1 MTIRET
7 TALIYPDEY
16 IVEQDQMGISAAQT
30 TAVRRAVNV
39 LEPHYEQR
47 AAQEIQAE
55 TEPDVDQAP
64 TWVATELNHYH
75 PAVQNSQK
83 LIVPDIAVFDG
94 INIPLILQKTLPSW
108 DMRGPNHRPPPPLV
122 IEICSPE
129 TYDGDIL
136 PQNKPRLYGL
146 IGVREY
152 FAYDPNVPR
161 VWPMRGPNR
170 VAAGVRLLGWRYGAD
185 GSPQSI
191 EPSQEVGREGWLWS
205 EVLGLW
211 LVPNGGLLEFYTDEG
226 ERLPDRD
233 EIVQQARQ
241 EAQHEAQARQE
252 AEQGILRESQARQTA
267 EQARQEAEQA
277 RQEAEQATFRES
289 QARQAAEQR
298 EAQARQEIQQIAQRQ
313 AQTDQQL
320 ADLQRQLDEMR
331 RRLNEG

>member
-7 TALIYPDEY
+7 AAVAYPDEY

-30 TAVRRAVNV
+30 TGVRHSVNV
-39 LEPHYEQR
+39 LEPYYEQR
-47 AAQEIQAE
+47 AAQAALVEDAL
-55 TEPDVDQAP
+55 DAVAP

-83 LIVPDIAVFDG
+83 LVVPDIAVFDG
-94 INIPLILQKTLPSW
+94 IDVPLVLQKTLPSW
-108 DMRGPNHRPPPPLV
+108 DMRRPNRPPPPLV

-146 IGVREY
+146 VGVREY

-170 VAAGVRLLGWRYGAD
+170 VPAGIRLLGWRYGTD
-185 GSPQSI
+185 GSPQPI
-191 EPSQEVGREGWLWS
+191 EPSQEAGREGWLWS

-211 LVPNGGLLEFYTDEG
+211 LVPNGGLLEFHTAEG

-241 EAQHEAQARQE
+241 EAQQATLRESQARQEAQQATLRENQARQEAQQATLRESQARQEAQQATLREAQARQE
-252 AEQGILRESQARQTA
+252 AQ
-267 EQARQEAEQA
+267 
-277 RQEAEQATFRES
+277 QATL
-289 QARQAAEQR
+289 R
-298 EAQARQEIQQIAQRQ
+298 EAQTNE
-313 AQTDQQL
+313 QL
-320 ADLQRQLDEMR
+320 VDLRRQLDEMR
-331 RRLNEG
+331 RRLGGE